1 MDRYTVPALVTDM
14 MVVRRSM
21 DYPELRD
28 KLRGKRVAIFTCNT
42 CARLC
47 NEVGGKDSAERLAA
61 RLRKDGVDALKVVS
75 VSAACLMGKVRAV
88 SDDTVVSMCD
98 VIVTLVCDVGSAC
111 AGTCFGKD
119 ILNPVETVG
128 PGYLDDNGV
137 PTLADGSI
145 VMMGCGPF
153 AD

>member
-1 MDRYTVPALVTDM
+1 MMLMARDREYADLLADL
-14 MVVRRSM
+14 
-21 DYPELRD
+21 E
-28 KLRGKRVAIFTCNT
+28 GKRVLIWTCNT

-61 RLRKDGVDALKVVS
+61 RLRKDGVDALKAVS

-88 SDDTVVSMCD
+88 SDDPVVSMCD

-119 ILNPVETVG
+119 IVNPVETVG
-128 PGYLDDNGV
+128 PGYLDENGV

-153 AD
+153 VDRSPAL